1 MDTKSYLKRAMLA
14 QAEISYLREQIQY
27 LREKIMNVG
36 GVVNDD
42 MKVQTSKSYDTMGD
56 TVASICDREEE
67 LKEKMDAYAKI
78 ERKVSEKIDEV
89 KEQKYRDL
97 LRYRYILGLTY
108 DQIADRMSYST
119 RHIARM
125 HDKAVEAF
133 EQVHGGNYT

>member
-14 QAEISYLREQIQY
+14 QAEINYLREQIQY

-36 GVVNDD
+36 SVVNDD

-56 TVASICDREEE
+56 TVASICDREDE

-108 DQIADRMSYST
+108 DQIADRMNYSP

-133 EQVHGGNYT
+133 EQVHGGSYT

>member
-36 GVVNDD
+36 SVVNDD

-56 TVASICDREEE
+56 TVASICDREDE

-108 DQIADRMSYST
+108 DQIADRMNYST

-133 EQVHGGNYT
+133 EAVHGGSYT

>member
-14 QAEISYLREQIQY
+14 QAEIAYLREQIQY

-36 GVVNDD
+36 SVVNDD

-56 TVASICDREEE
+56 TVASICDREDE

-89 KEQKYRDL
+89 KEQKYRDR

-133 EQVHGGNYT
+133 EAVHGGSYT

>member
-1 MDTKSYLKRAMLA
+1 
-14 QAEISYLREQIQY
+14 
-27 LREKIMNVG
+27 MNVG
-36 GVVNDD
+36 SVVNDD

-56 TVASICDREEE
+56 TVASICDREDE

-108 DQIADRMSYST
+108 DQIADRMNYSP

-133 EQVHGGNYT
+133 EAVHGGNYT

>member
-1 MDTKSYLKRAMLA
+1 
-14 QAEISYLREQIQY
+14 
-27 LREKIMNVG
+27 
-36 GVVNDD
+36 
-42 MKVQTSKSYDTMGD
+42 
-56 TVASICDREEE
+56 
-67 LKEKMDAYAKI
+67 MDAYAKI

-108 DQIADRMSYST
+108 DQIADRMNYST

-133 EQVHGGNYT
+133 EAVHGGSYT